1 MKKNNNIVD
10 LISFIKSKFIKFFKI
25 LTKHLFA
32 LVICLFAFYGFISM
46 FLRSDFVAIDS
57 CLDTGG
63 VWDYKQMKCR
73 EDCVTWNWKYG
84 CVPIPDDDKLEDYLY
99 GYCVGKE
106 NELNIC
112 KAVRLELERRK
123 LSNGTLERDA
133 KK

>member
-1 MKKNNNIVD
+1 MKNISECLKYIPK
-10 LISFIKSKFIKFFKI
+10 LISIALPLILIGFFIWNY
-25 LTKHLFA
+25 LYPTA
-32 LVICLFAFYGFISM
+32 CLEN
-46 FLRSDFVAIDS
+46 R
-57 CLDTGG
+57 G

-123 LSNGTLERDA
+123 LGDEALKQNDE
-133 KK
+133 K

>member
-1 MKKNNNIVD
+1 MKTIFKLKHILRIVLAAGLL
-10 LISFIKSKFIKFFKI
+10 LI
-25 LTKHLFA
+25 
-32 LVICLFAFYGFISM
+32 GFILYVYLS
-46 FLRSDFVAIDS
+46 SGD
-57 CLDTGG
+57 CLEHGG

-73 EDCVTWNWKYG
+73 KDCITWNWRYG

>member
-1 MKKNNNIVD
+1 MKNISECLKYIPK
-10 LISFIKSKFIKFFKI
+10 LISIALPLILIGFFIWNY
-25 LTKHLFA
+25 LYPTA
-32 LVICLFAFYGFISM
+32 CLEN
-46 FLRSDFVAIDS
+46 R
-57 CLDTGG
+57 G

-123 LSNGTLERDA
+123 LENETLKQNEE
-133 KK
+133 K